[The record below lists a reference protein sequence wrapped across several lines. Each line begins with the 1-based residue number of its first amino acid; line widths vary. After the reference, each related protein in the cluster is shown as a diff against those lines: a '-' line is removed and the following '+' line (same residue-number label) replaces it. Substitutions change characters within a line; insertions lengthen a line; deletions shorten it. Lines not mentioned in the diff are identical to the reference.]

1 MVILDRL
8 VSALVAISL
17 AFLVWLYARSRDQ
30 EMLDNVAVPVRIALA
45 PGQAS
50 QYDLE
55 IVGPAQVQAS
65 FAGPPSRMRELRGQ
79 LQRGELHIDRTIVV
93 PEDRQN
99 ESRYSDTVHIEV
111 KDLPLPAGVTAILP
125 EDRNRIPVTLH
136 RIVERELPVQF
147 EPCGDYRLVP
157 NSVTPPRVLVRGP
170 QEILERTRAIATLP
184 YSLPSGLSSPSTEE
198 VLAVGPVPLVREL
211 EGRPISVL
219 PASASA
225 RLTRQPSRRVYELT
239 DVPVHFLCP
248 ANLMLRPQ
256 FIGDGRAGKINLRVE
271 GPVQSEAPNVAA
283 FIDLTRG
290 KFQSGL
296 NHETVRVQ
304 LPKDFQL
311 DQAPPGAIGFELV
324 PLDPTAKTPNSATM
338 P

>member
-1 MVILDRL
+1 MLDRL
-8 VSALVAISL
+8 VSALVAVSL

-30 EMLDNVAVPVRIALA
+30 EMLDNVSVPVHIGLA

-55 IVGPAQVQAS
+55 IVGPSQVQAS
-65 FAGPPSRMRELRGQ
+65 FAGPPSRIRELRGQ
-79 LQRGELHIDRTIVV
+79 LQRGELHVDCTMVV

-99 ESRYSDTVHIEV
+99 ESRYSDTIRIQL

-125 EDRNRIPVTLH
+125 EDRNRVPVTLQ
-136 RIVERELPVQF
+136 RIIERELPVQF
-147 EPCGDYRLVP
+147 EPYADYRVVP
-157 NSVTPPRVLVRGP
+157 NSITPPRVLVRGP

-184 YSLPSGLSSPSTEE
+184 YSLPAGMSPPSAEE
-198 VLAVGPVPLVREL
+198 VLAVGPVALVREL
-211 EGRPISVL
+211 EGRPIRVMPS
-219 PASASA
+219 AASA

-248 ANLMLRPQ
+248 ANPSLKPQ
-256 FIGDGRAGKINLRVE
+256 FIGDGRAGKINLRIE
-271 GPVQSEAPNVAA
+271 GPVQPELPNVIA

-311 DQAPPGAIGFELV
+311 DQQPPGAIGFELV
-324 PLDPTAKTPNSATM
+324 PLEPPAKTPSSTAM